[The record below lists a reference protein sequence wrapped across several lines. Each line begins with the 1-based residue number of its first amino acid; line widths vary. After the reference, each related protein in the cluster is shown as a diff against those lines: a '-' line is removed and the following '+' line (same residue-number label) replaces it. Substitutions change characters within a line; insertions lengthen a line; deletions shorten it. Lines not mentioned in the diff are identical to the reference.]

1 MPRTLQEILDQQ
13 HELAAMFENY
23 EPKPEDERDVVPLK
37 RAQAAVQARIE
48 ADRELAA
55 AVAALR
61 EAGYSWAT
69 IGGIVGT
76 TGEAAR
82 QRYGSRSSP
91 RASEKQS
98 VAAIAVRSVKAVE
111 TVNFRGLAE
120 TFQSKKQGGITRVA
134 LRPGEGSSWR
144 RAGSTAETVVGTA
157 SGTVVRTPSRR
168 RTR

>member
-23 EPKPEDERDVVPLK
+23 EPRPEDERDVVPLK

-55 AVAALR
+55 AVAAMR
-61 EAGYSWAT
+61 EEGYSWAT
-69 IGGIVGT
+69 VGGIVGT

-91 RASEKQS
+91 RPAAKQS
-98 VAAIAVRSVKAVE
+98 VPVITVPSIKATE
-111 TVNFRGLAE
+111 SGDFRGWAGALH
-120 TFQSKKQGGITRVA
+120 SKKQGGITRIA
-134 LRPGEGSSWR
+134 LTPDGGSSWHR
-144 RAGSTAETVVGTA
+144 PGSTAETVMRTA
-157 SGTVVRTPSRR
+157 SGTVVGPSSRR
-168 RTR
+168 RRR